1 MLRPGHELEDLVS
14 PIDVRVF
21 MERYWNRASLY
32 VPAHGDK
39 LDGLFSRER
48 LRRALAV
55 GAEEGSLVYLK
66 TGQTDA
72 RGQHCEVVIRP
83 EQAFPLFKMGLTVQI
98 ERVDTAD
105 AGLAALCRA
114 LRQTLHVAT
123 LLDSG
128 AFLSPPGHGYGLHY
142 DAASMWILQIEGTKR
157 WWYGETPTLPF
168 PVENRVP
175 SAAEHAE
182 GIAGYDEQ
190 RLREQLL
197 QPGDVLYL
205 PAGTWHRVRAEETSL
220 HVCLTIRPSSPYMLV
235 DTLLQAELLAEPVW
249 RHLPTFLAP
258 GPVDPADGLA
268 SEAERAAMEDY
279 FAARLQELRQAT
291 SRLTPGLLYRAWR
304 ERVAPEAAD
313 VAEAPIAPE
322 EVLAHPAGRPLR
334 QRVEALGEDEEKIIV
349 HDGGMARASLPGHA
363 RTFVE
368 ALLAQPRF
376 TARSALAW
384 DAEYEWDDVEAVLRG
399 LVELGLLER
408 VGQSP

>member
-1 MLRPGHELEDLVS
+1 MLRPGHELEDLIS

-32 VPAHGDK
+32 IPAHDDR
-39 LDGLFSRER
+39 LEGLFSRER

-66 TGQTDA
+66 TGQNDA
-72 RGQHCEVVIRP
+72 QGQHREVVIRP
-83 EQAFPLFKMGLTVQI
+83 EQALPLFKMGLTVQI

-105 AGLAALCRA
+105 AGLGALCRA
-114 LRQTLHVAT
+114 LRQQLHVAT

-128 AFLSPPGHGYGLHY
+128 AFLSPSGHGYGLHY
-142 DAASMWILQIEGTKR
+142 DASSMWILQIEGSKR
-157 WWYGETPTLPF
+157 WWYGEAASLAF

-175 SAAEHAE
+175 SAAEHAQ
-182 GIAGYDEQ
+182 GIAGYDAG

-205 PAGTWHRVRAEETSL
+205 PAGTWHRVRAEEASL

-235 DTLLQAELLAEPVW
+235 DTLLQAELLADPVW
-249 RHLPTFLAP
+249 RHLPTFLAA
-258 GPVDPADGLA
+258 GPDDGL
-268 SEAERAAMEDY
+268 SPEAQKAAMEDY
-279 FAARLQELRQAT
+279 FAARLGELRQAVD
-291 SRLTPGLLYRAWR
+291 RLTPGLLHRAWR
-304 ERVAPEAAD
+304 ERLTLEAVDAPEALIG
-313 VAEAPIAPE
+313 PQ

-349 HDGGMARASLPGHA
+349 HDGGMVRASLPGHA

-376 TARSALAW
+376 TAQSALAW
-384 DAEYEWDDVEAVLRG
+384 DAEYEWEDVEAVLRG

-408 VGQSP
+408 VSQPA

>member
-14 PIDVRVF
+14 PTDVHVF

-32 VPAHGDK
+32 IPAHGDK

-55 GAEEGSLVYLK
+55 TAEEGSLVYLK
-66 TGQTDA
+66 TGQTDGQ
-72 RGQHCEVVIRP
+72 GQHREVVIRP

-98 ERVDTAD
+98 ERVETAD
-105 AGLAALCRA
+105 AGLGALCQA
-114 LRQTLHVAT
+114 LRRQLHVAT

-142 DAASMWILQIEGTKR
+142 DASSMWILQIEGTKR
-157 WWYGETPTLPF
+157 WWYGEAATMPF
-168 PVENRVP
+168 PTENRVP
-175 SAAEHAE
+175 SAAEHAQ
-182 GIAGYDEQ
+182 GIAGYDDQ

-197 QPGDVLYL
+197 RPGDVLYL

-220 HVCLTIRPSSPYMLV
+220 HVCLTLRPSSPYLLV
-235 DTLLQAELLAEPVW
+235 DTLLQAELLADPVW
-249 RHLPTFLAP
+249 RHLPTYLAT
-258 GPVDPADGLA
+258 DLEDGLP
-268 SEAERAAMEDY
+268 SEARQAAMEDY
-279 FAARLQELRQAT
+279 FTARLQELRQAVD
-291 SRLTPGLLYRAWR
+291 RLTPGLLYRAWR
-304 ERVAPEAAD
+304 ERVAPAAAE
-313 VAEAPIAPE
+313 VPEAPIGLQ
-322 EVLAHPAGRPLR
+322 EVLAHPVGRPLR

-376 TARSALAW
+376 TAQSALAW
-384 DAEYEWDDVEAVLRG
+384 DTDYEWEDVEAVLRG

-408 VGQSP
+408 AGQGRV